1 MSAGQT
7 PTSVTVE
14 SPSMQGGQSMPAE
27 YTADGRNI
35 SPGLTWRGV
44 PPGAPASE
52 VWKAIQGQAVS
63 LVESARG

>member
-7 PTSVTVE
+7 PTSVTVD
-14 SPSMQGGQSMPAE
+14 SPSMPAE